1 MSFNNLFYLFRYR
14 QERGNNCTKSHNSFV
29 RFMGIGGNQEPPDFV
44 VSNTAFLIVPSSKSW
59 LPRIIKLSKKTVKSL
74 IKELS
79 YFDSFCL
86 ITYFLKQNKNN
97 SFFIMMCV
105 KIFVNGK
112 QKTQK
117 KTSTQR
123 KHTSLDANFSDE
135 ALSTDPDRFGQT
147 VLGQRG
153 RSTRAHAAKY
163 STTIPAVMAPSKR
176 RKRRSTGHTA
186 RCVSIRDPPRRS
198 FRHATFLH

>member
-105 KIFVNGK
+105 KIFVKGK

-117 KTSTQR
+117 KNLNTTKTHQLR
-123 KHTSLDANFSDE
+123 RQL
-135 ALSTDPDRFGQT
+135 L
-147 VLGQRG
+147 G
-153 RSTRAHAAKY
+153 RSTLDRPGPLWSDRTWAAEPKHS
-163 STTIPAVMAPSKR
+163 STR
-176 RKRRSTGHTA
+176 RK
-186 RCVSIRDPPRRS
+186 I
-198 FRHATFLH
+198 LHHNSGSDGAFGKA